1 MNLFVVL
8 LSISLVSAPPAV
20 FTARTVDGRQV
31 HGTLSGWDEQ
41 AIALKDGDQLHR
53 LPLDQLLSMSPAKA
67 SVVSTPDTV
76 WVTLIDGSAIAAE
89 SYMAEAHAATA
100 TTTRTGILNL
110 PSASV
115 DHVRFRSASPNVEKR
130 WEEILEE
137 ETDQDLLVIANGDS
151 LDYLGGIVRAVRE
164 QEIDFDLDG
173 DILPIRRSKVFG
185 IRYYRSHRPQ
195 THEPIARL
203 VDDSGSRWSLVRLG
217 FTESD
222 GTLVMDTPLDLR
234 VTLPLDA
241 IARVDFA
248 GSGLVY
254 LSSLTA
260 DSSRWTPYFGQKAGM
275 PSLEMLYRPRRNTAL
290 DSSPIVLDGNQY
302 PHGLALHTRTEMTYR
317 LTEPFER
324 FQALAGIDDR
334 LRPGGNVALKIL
346 GDDRVLYDATI
357 AGTHPAL
364 PIDIDLKGVRT
375 LTIEADFGADLDVS
389 DHLILAE
396 ARLLK

>member
-1 MNLFVVL
+1 MSF
-8 LSISLVSAPPAV
+8 VSAPPPV
-20 FTARTVDGRQV
+20 FTARTIDGRQV
-31 HGTLSGWDEQ
+31 HGTLRGWDER
-41 AIALKDGDQLHR
+41 AIALKDGEELHR
-53 LPLDQLLSMSPAKA
+53 LPLDQLRSMSRAEG

-76 WVTLIDGSAIAAE
+76 WVTLRDGSVIAAE
-89 SYMAEAHAATA
+89 SYMAEARAASA
-100 TTTRTGILNL
+100 TTSRTGILNL

-115 DHVRFRSASPNVEKR
+115 DHVRFRAASPALEKR
-130 WEEILEE
+130 WKEILEE
-137 ETDQDLLVIANGDS
+137 EIDQDLLVIANGDS

-173 DILPIRRSKVFG
+173 DMLPVRRSKVFAV
-185 IRYYRSHRPQ
+185 RYYRRGGQQS
-195 THEPIARL
+195 HEPIAQL
-203 VDDSGSRWSLVRLG
+203 VDDAGSKWSLLRAA
-217 FTESD
+217 FTASD
-222 GTLVMDTPLDLR
+222 GTLVIDTPLELH

-248 GSGLVY
+248 GSSLVY

-290 DSSPIVLDGNQY
+290 DSSPLVLDGVQY
-302 PHGLALHTRTEMTYR
+302 THGLALHTRTEMTYR

-334 LRPGGNVALKIL
+334 LRPGGNVALTLL

-357 AGTHPAL
+357 AGTHPAQ
-364 PIDIDLKGVRT
+364 PIDVDLKGVRT
-375 LTIEADFGADLDVS
+375 LTIIADFGADLDVS